1 MLGAGAADDEVVVV
15 AVDKLTGAE
24 IPTVVCTAPDAGVVD
39 AKLFGA
45 LNAIPLDD
53 GIAVEVL
60 GANTFAVEAVVAPN
74 DIVASG
80 VVVLAAKDVD
90 PAFPKLKPVV
100 PELTALGVIV
110 AAGAVTLAVESPNP
124 NAGGAAEVAVVV
136 AGVPSEKAG
145 AAEVGVAP
153 KAGVAAVGVAPKAGA
168 AEVGVAPKAGA
179 AEVGVAPKAGAAE
192 VGVAPKLNLT
202 ALDVVGA
209 KFGVCDTAPPK
220 LKPVEGCWLSGA
232 KLVCVCGA
240 GVENPACG
248 CSVGAANA
256 VCDCG
261 MGAANPIGV

>member
-1 MLGAGAADDEVVVV
+1 MIGAGAADDEVVVV

-53 GIAVEVL
+53 GIAVVVL

-145 AAEVGVAP
+145 AV
-153 KAGVAAVGVAPKAGA
+153 
-168 AEVGVAPKAGA
+168 EVGVAPKAGA

>member
-1 MLGAGAADDEVVVV
+1 MVGAGAADDEVVVV

-24 IPTVVCTAPDAGVVD
+24 IPTVACTAPIDGVVD
-39 AKLFGA
+39 AKVLGA
-45 LNAIPLDD
+45 PNAIPLDD
-53 GIAVEVL
+53 GIAVVVL
-60 GANTFAVEAVVAPN
+60 VANTFAVEAVVAPN
-74 DIVASG
+74 DVVASG
-80 VVVLAAKDVD
+80 VVVLAAKDAD

-100 PELTALGVIV
+100 PELTVLGAIV

-124 NAGGAAEVAVVV
+124 NAGGAADEVAAVV
-136 AGVPSEKAG
+136 AGVPSE
-145 AAEVGVAP
+145 
-153 KAGVAAVGVAPKAGA
+153 
-168 AEVGVAPKAGA
+168 KAGA

-192 VGVAPKLNLT
+192 VGVAPKLNLI

-209 KFGVCDTAPPK
+209 NVGACDTAPPR

-232 KLVCVCGA
+232 KLDCVCAA
-240 GVENPACG
+240 GVANPACD

>member
-1 MLGAGAADDEVVVV
+1 M
-15 AVDKLTGAE
+15 
-24 IPTVVCTAPDAGVVD
+24 
-39 AKLFGA
+39 
-45 LNAIPLDD
+45 
-53 GIAVEVL
+53 
-60 GANTFAVEAVVAPN
+60 
-74 DIVASG
+74 
-80 VVVLAAKDVD
+80 
-90 PAFPKLKPVV
+90 
-100 PELTALGVIV
+100 

-124 NAGGAAEVAVVV
+124 NAGGAAEVAVVD

-153 KAGVAAVGVAPKAGA
+153 KAGA
-168 AEVGVAPKAGA
+168 AEVD
-179 AEVGVAPKAGAAE
+179 
-192 VGVAPKLNLT
+192 VAPKLNLT

>member
-24 IPTVVCTAPDAGVVD
+24 IPTVACTAPIDGVVD
-39 AKLFGA
+39 AKVLGA
-45 LNAIPLDD
+45 PNAIPLDD
-53 GIAVEVL
+53 GIAVVVL
-60 GANTFAVEAVVAPN
+60 VANTFGVEAVVAPN
-74 DIVASG
+74 DVVASG
-80 VVVLAAKDVD
+80 VVVLAAKDAD

-100 PELTALGVIV
+100 PELTVLGAIV

-124 NAGGAAEVAVVV
+124 NAGGAADVVAAAV

-153 KAGVAAVGVAPKAGA
+153 KAGAAGVGVAPN
-168 AEVGVAPKAGA
+168 
-179 AEVGVAPKAGAAE
+179 AGAAE
-192 VGVAPKLNLT
+192 VGVAPKLNLI

-209 KFGVCDTAPPK
+209 NVGACDTAPPR

-232 KLVCVCGA
+232 KLDCVCAA
-240 GVENPACG
+240 GVANPACDW
-248 CSVGAANA
+248 SVGAANA

-261 MGAANPIGV
+261 IGAANPIGV

>member
-24 IPTVVCTAPDAGVVD
+24 IPTVACTAPIDGVVD
-39 AKLFGA
+39 AKVLGA
-45 LNAIPLDD
+45 PNAIPLDD
-53 GIAVEVL
+53 GIAVVVL
-60 GANTFAVEAVVAPN
+60 VANTFGVEAVVAPN
-74 DIVASG
+74 DVVASG
-80 VVVLAAKDVD
+80 VVVLAAKDAD

-100 PELTALGVIV
+100 PELTVLGAIV

-124 NAGGAAEVAVVV
+124 NAGGAADEVAAVV

-153 KAGVAAVGVAPKAGA
+153 KAGAAGVGVAPN
-168 AEVGVAPKAGA
+168 
-179 AEVGVAPKAGAAE
+179 AGAAE
-192 VGVAPKLNLT
+192 VGVAPKLNLI

-209 KFGVCDTAPPK
+209 NVGACDTAPPR

-232 KLVCVCGA
+232 KLDCVCAA
-240 GVENPACG
+240 GVANPACD

-261 MGAANPIGV
+261 IGAANPIGV

>member
-1 MLGAGAADDEVVVV
+1 MLGAGAAYDEVVVV

-24 IPTVVCTAPDAGVVD
+24 IPTVACTAPVDGVAD
-39 AKLFGA
+39 AKVLGA
-45 LNAIPLDD
+45 PNAIPLDD
-53 GIAVEVL
+53 GIAVVVL
-60 GANTFAVEAVVAPN
+60 VANTFGVEAVVAPN
-74 DIVASG
+74 DVVASG
-80 VVVLAAKDVD
+80 VVVLAAKDAD

-100 PELTALGVIV
+100 PELTVLGAIE

-124 NAGGAAEVAVVV
+124 NAGGAADVVAAAV
-136 AGVPSEKAG
+136 AGVPSE
-145 AAEVGVAP
+145 
-153 KAGVAAVGVAPKAGA
+153 KAGA

-192 VGVAPKLNLT
+192 VGVAPKLNLI

-209 KFGVCDTAPPK
+209 NVGACDTAPPR

>member
-24 IPTVVCTAPDAGVVD
+24 IPTVACTAPIDGVVD
-39 AKLFGA
+39 AKVLGA
-45 LNAIPLDD
+45 PNAIPLDD
-53 GIAVEVL
+53 GIAVVVL
-60 GANTFAVEAVVAPN
+60 VANTFAVEAVVAPN
-74 DIVASG
+74 DVVASG
-80 VVVLAAKDVD
+80 VVVLAAKDAD

-100 PELTALGVIV
+100 PELTVLGAIV

-124 NAGGAAEVAVVV
+124 NAGGAADEVAAVV

-153 KAGVAAVGVAPKAGA
+153 KAGAAGVGVAPN
-168 AEVGVAPKAGA
+168 
-179 AEVGVAPKAGAAE
+179 AGAAE
-192 VGVAPKLNLT
+192 VGVAPKLNLI

-209 KFGVCDTAPPK
+209 NVGACDTAPPR

-232 KLVCVCGA
+232 KLDCVCAA
-240 GVENPACG
+240 GVANPACDW
-248 CSVGAANA
+248 SVGAANA

-261 MGAANPIGV
+261 IGAANPIGV

>member
-80 VVVLAAKDVD
+80 VVVVAAKDVD

-153 KAGVAAVGVAPKAGA
+153 KAGA
-168 AEVGVAPKAGA
+168 AEA
-179 AEVGVAPKAGAAE
+179 
-192 VGVAPKLNLT
+192 GVAPKLNLI

-209 KFGVCDTAPPK
+209 KFGACDTAPPR

>member
-1 MLGAGAADDEVVVV
+1 MVGAGAADDEVVVV

-24 IPTVVCTAPDAGVVD
+24 IPTVACTAPVDGVAD
-39 AKLFGA
+39 AKVLGA
-45 LNAIPLDD
+45 PNAIPLDD
-53 GIAVEVL
+53 GIAVVVL
-60 GANTFAVEAVVAPN
+60 VANTFAVEAVVAPN
-74 DIVASG
+74 DVVASG
-80 VVVLAAKDVD
+80 VVVLAAKDAD

-100 PELTALGVIV
+100 PELTVLGAIV

-124 NAGGAAEVAVVV
+124 NAGGAADELAAVV

-153 KAGVAAVGVAPKAGA
+153 KAGAAGVGVAPN
-168 AEVGVAPKAGA
+168 
-179 AEVGVAPKAGAAE
+179 AGAAE
-192 VGVAPKLNLT
+192 VGVAPKLNLI

-209 KFGVCDTAPPK
+209 NVGACDTAPPR

-232 KLVCVCGA
+232 KLDCVCAA
-240 GVENPACG
+240 GVANPACD

-261 MGAANPIGV
+261 IGAANPIGV

>member
-1 MLGAGAADDEVVVV
+1 MIGAGAADDEVVVV

-153 KAGVAAVGVAPKAGA
+153 KAG
-168 AEVGVAPKAGA
+168 
-179 AEVGVAPKAGAAE
+179 AAE

>member
-1 MLGAGAADDEVVVV
+1 MIGAGAADDEVVVV

-124 NAGGAAEVAVVV
+124 NAGGAADEVAAVV

-153 KAGVAAVGVAPKAGA
+153 KAGAAGVGVAPN
-168 AEVGVAPKAGA
+168 
-179 AEVGVAPKAGAAE
+179 AGAAE
-192 VGVAPKLNLT
+192 VGVAPKLNLI

-209 KFGVCDTAPPK
+209 NVGACDTAPPR

-232 KLVCVCGA
+232 KLDCVCAA
-240 GVENPACG
+240 GVANPACD

-261 MGAANPIGV
+261 IGAANPIGV

>member
-1 MLGAGAADDEVVVV
+1 MIGAGAADDEVVVV

-153 KAGVAAVGVAPKAGA
+153 KAG
-168 AEVGVAPKAGA
+168 A

>member
-24 IPTVVCTAPDAGVVD
+24 IPTVACTAPVDGVAD
-39 AKLFGA
+39 AKVLGA
-45 LNAIPLDD
+45 PNAIPLDD
-53 GIAVEVL
+53 GIAVVVL
-60 GANTFAVEAVVAPN
+60 VANTFGVEAVVAPN
-74 DIVASG
+74 DVVASG
-80 VVVLAAKDVD
+80 VVVLAAKDAD

-100 PELTALGVIV
+100 PELTVLGAIV

-124 NAGGAAEVAVVV
+124 NAGGAADEVAAVV

-153 KAGVAAVGVAPKAGA
+153 KAGAAGVGVAPN
-168 AEVGVAPKAGA
+168 
-179 AEVGVAPKAGAAE
+179 AGAAE
-192 VGVAPKLNLT
+192 VGVAPKLNLI

-209 KFGVCDTAPPK
+209 NVGACDTAPPR

-232 KLVCVCGA
+232 KLDCVCAA
-240 GVENPACG
+240 GVANPACD

-261 MGAANPIGV
+261 IGAANPIGV

>member
-1 MLGAGAADDEVVVV
+1 MIGAGAADDEVVVV

-110 AAGAVTLAVESPNP
+110 AAGAVTLAVERPNP

-153 KAGVAAVGVAPKAGA
+153 KAGA
-168 AEVGVAPKAGA
+168 AEVS
-179 AEVGVAPKAGAAE
+179 
-192 VGVAPKLNLT
+192 VAPKLNLI

>member
-1 MLGAGAADDEVVVV
+1 MSGAGAADDEVVVV

-80 VVVLAAKDVD
+80 VVVLAARDVD

-136 AGVPSEKAG
+136 AGVPSE
-145 AAEVGVAP
+145 
-153 KAGVAAVGVAPKAGA
+153 KAGA

>member
-1 MLGAGAADDEVVVV
+1 MLGVGAADDEVVVV

-153 KAGVAAVGVAPKAGA
+153 KAG
-168 AEVGVAPKAGA
+168 
-179 AEVGVAPKAGAAE
+179 AAE

-209 KFGVCDTAPPK
+209 KFAVCDTAPPK

>member
-45 LNAIPLDD
+45 PNAIPLDD

-80 VVVLAAKDVD
+80 VVVLAANDVD
-90 PAFPKLKPVV
+90 PAFPKPKPVV
-100 PELTALGVIV
+100 LELTVLGVIV

-153 KAGVAAVGVAPKAGA
+153 KAG
-168 AEVGVAPKAGA
+168 
-179 AEVGVAPKAGAAE
+179 AAE
-192 VGVAPKLNLT
+192 VGVAPKLNLI
-202 ALDVVGA
+202 ALDGVGA

>member
-1 MLGAGAADDEVVVV
+1 MIGAGAADDEVVVV

-110 AAGAVTLAVESPNP
+110 AAGAVTLAVERPNP
-124 NAGGAAEVAVVV
+124 NAGGAAEVAAVV
-136 AGVPSEKAG
+136 AGVPSE
-145 AAEVGVAP
+145 
-153 KAGVAAVGVAPKAGA
+153 
-168 AEVGVAPKAGA
+168 KAGA

-202 ALDVVGA
+202 ALDVVDA

>member
-1 MLGAGAADDEVVVV
+1 MIGAGAADDEVVVV

-53 GIAVEVL
+53 VIAVEIL

-100 PELTALGVIV
+100 PELTVLGAIV
-110 AAGAVTLAVESPNP
+110 TAGAVTLAVESPNP
-124 NAGGAAEVAVVV
+124 NAGGAADEVAAVV

-153 KAGVAAVGVAPKAGA
+153 KAGAAGVGVAPN
-168 AEVGVAPKAGA
+168 
-179 AEVGVAPKAGAAE
+179 AGAAE
-192 VGVAPKLNLT
+192 VGVAPKLNLI

-209 KFGVCDTAPPK
+209 NVGACDTAPPR

-232 KLVCVCGA
+232 KLDCVCAA
-240 GVENPACG
+240 GVANPACDW
-248 CSVGAANA
+248 SVGAANA

-261 MGAANPIGV
+261 IGAANPIGV

>member
-24 IPTVVCTAPDAGVVD
+24 IPTVACTAPVDGVAD
-39 AKLFGA
+39 AKVLGA
-45 LNAIPLDD
+45 PNAIPLDD
-53 GIAVEVL
+53 GIAVVVL
-60 GANTFAVEAVVAPN
+60 VANTFGVEAVVAPN
-74 DIVASG
+74 DVVASG
-80 VVVLAAKDVD
+80 VVVLAAKDAD

-100 PELTALGVIV
+100 PELTVLGAIV

-124 NAGGAAEVAVVV
+124 NAGGAADEVAAVV
-136 AGVPSEKAG
+136 AGVPSE
-145 AAEVGVAP
+145 
-153 KAGVAAVGVAPKAGA
+153 
-168 AEVGVAPKAGA
+168 KAGA

-192 VGVAPKLNLT
+192 VGVAPKLNLI

-209 KFGVCDTAPPK
+209 NVGACDTAPPR

-232 KLVCVCGA
+232 KLDCVCAA
-240 GVENPACG
+240 GVANPACD

-261 MGAANPIGV
+261 IGAANPIGV

>member
-110 AAGAVTLAVESPNP
+110 AAGAVTLAAESPNP

-153 KAGVAAVGVAPKAGA
+153 KAGVAA
-168 AEVGVAPKAGA
+168 VGVAPKAGA

>member
-153 KAGVAAVGVAPKAGA
+153 KAGA

-179 AEVGVAPKAGAAE
+179 AEVAVAPKAGAAD
-192 VGVAPKLNLT
+192 VGVAPKLNLI

>member
-24 IPTVVCTAPDAGVVD
+24 IPTVACTAPIDGVVD
-39 AKLFGA
+39 AKVLGA
-45 LNAIPLDD
+45 PNAIPLDD
-53 GIAVEVL
+53 GIAVVVL
-60 GANTFAVEAVVAPN
+60 VANTFAVEAVVAPN
-74 DIVASG
+74 DVVASG
-80 VVVLAAKDVD
+80 VVVLAAKDAD

-100 PELTALGVIV
+100 PELTVLGAIV

-124 NAGGAAEVAVVV
+124 NAGGAADEVAAVV
-136 AGVPSEKAG
+136 AGVPSE
-145 AAEVGVAP
+145 
-153 KAGVAAVGVAPKAGA
+153 KAGA

-192 VGVAPKLNLT
+192 VGVAPKLNLI

-209 KFGVCDTAPPK
+209 NVGACDTAPPR

-232 KLVCVCGA
+232 KLDCVCAA
-240 GVENPACG
+240 GVANPACD

-261 MGAANPIGV
+261 IGAANPIGV

>member
-1 MLGAGAADDEVVVV
+1 MIGAGAADDEVVVV

-110 AAGAVTLAVESPNP
+110 AAGAVTFAVESPNP

-136 AGVPSEKAG
+136 AGVPSE
-145 AAEVGVAP
+145 
-153 KAGVAAVGVAPKAGA
+153 KAGA

>member
-1 MLGAGAADDEVVVV
+1 MVGAGAADDEVVVV

-24 IPTVVCTAPDAGVVD
+24 IPTVACTAPIDGVVD
-39 AKLFGA
+39 AKVLGA
-45 LNAIPLDD
+45 PNAIPLDD
-53 GIAVEVL
+53 GIAVVVL
-60 GANTFAVEAVVAPN
+60 VANTFAVEAVVAPN
-74 DIVASG
+74 DVVASG
-80 VVVLAAKDVD
+80 VVVLAAKDAD

-100 PELTALGVIV
+100 PELTVLGAIV

-124 NAGGAAEVAVVV
+124 NAGGAADEVAAVV

-153 KAGVAAVGVAPKAGA
+153 KAGAD
-168 AEVGVAPKAGA
+168 
-179 AEVGVAPKAGAAE
+179 EVGVAPKAGAAE
-192 VGVAPKLNLT
+192 VGVAPKLNLI

-209 KFGVCDTAPPK
+209 NVGACDTAPPR

-232 KLVCVCGA
+232 KLDCVCAA
-240 GVENPACG
+240 GVANPACD

-261 MGAANPIGV
+261 IGAANPIGV

>member
-24 IPTVVCTAPDAGVVD
+24 IPTVACTAPVDGVVG
-39 AKLFGA
+39 AKVLGA
-45 LNAIPLDD
+45 PNAIPLDD
-53 GIAVEVL
+53 GIAVVVL
-60 GANTFAVEAVVAPN
+60 VANTFGVEAVVAPN
-74 DIVASG
+74 DVVASG
-80 VVVLAAKDVD
+80 VVVLAAKDAD

-100 PELTALGVIV
+100 PELTVLGAIV
-110 AAGAVTLAVESPNP
+110 TAGAVTLAVESPNP
-124 NAGGAAEVAVVV
+124 NAGGAADEVAAVV

-145 AAEVGVAP
+145 AAE
-153 KAGVAAVGVAPKAGA
+153 VGVAPKAGA

-192 VGVAPKLNLT
+192 VGVAPKLNLI

-209 KFGVCDTAPPK
+209 NVGACDTAPPR

-232 KLVCVCGA
+232 KLDCVCAA
-240 GVENPACG
+240 GVANPACDW
-248 CSVGAANA
+248 SVGAANA

-261 MGAANPIGV
+261 IGAANPIGV

>member
-24 IPTVVCTAPDAGVVD
+24 IPTVACTAPVDGVAD
-39 AKLFGA
+39 AKVLGA
-45 LNAIPLDD
+45 PNAIPLDD
-53 GIAVEVL
+53 GIAVVVL
-60 GANTFAVEAVVAPN
+60 VANTFAVEAVVAPN
-74 DIVASG
+74 DVVASG
-80 VVVLAAKDVD
+80 VVVLAAKDAD

-100 PELTALGVIV
+100 PELTVLGAIV

-124 NAGGAAEVAVVV
+124 NAGGAADEVAAVV
-136 AGVPSEKAG
+136 AGVPSE
-145 AAEVGVAP
+145 
-153 KAGVAAVGVAPKAGA
+153 KAGA

-192 VGVAPKLNLT
+192 VGVAPKLNLI

-209 KFGVCDTAPPK
+209 NVGACDTAPPR

-232 KLVCVCGA
+232 KLDCVCAA
-240 GVENPACG
+240 GVANPACD

-261 MGAANPIGV
+261 IGAANPIGV

>member
-1 MLGAGAADDEVVVV
+1 MIGAGAADDEVVVV

-110 AAGAVTLAVESPNP
+110 AAGAVTLAVERPNP

-136 AGVPSEKAG
+136 AGVPSE
-145 AAEVGVAP
+145 
-153 KAGVAAVGVAPKAGA
+153 KAGA

-209 KFGVCDTAPPK
+209 KFAVCDTAPPK

>member
-1 MLGAGAADDEVVVV
+1 MIGAGAADDEVVVV

-153 KAGVAAVGVAPKAGA
+153 KAG
-168 AEVGVAPKAGA
+168 
-179 AEVGVAPKAGAAE
+179 AAE

-209 KFGVCDTAPPK
+209 KFAVCDTAPPK

>member
-24 IPTVVCTAPDAGVVD
+24 IPTVACTAPIDGVVD
-39 AKLFGA
+39 AKVLGA
-45 LNAIPLDD
+45 PNAIPLDD
-53 GIAVEVL
+53 GIAVVVL
-60 GANTFAVEAVVAPN
+60 VANTFAVEAVVAPN
-74 DIVASG
+74 DVVASG
-80 VVVLAAKDVD
+80 VVVLAAKDAD

-100 PELTALGVIV
+100 PELTVLGAIV

-124 NAGGAAEVAVVV
+124 NAGGAADVVAAAV
-136 AGVPSEKAG
+136 AGVPSE
-145 AAEVGVAP
+145 
-153 KAGVAAVGVAPKAGA
+153 
-168 AEVGVAPKAGA
+168 KAGA

-192 VGVAPKLNLT
+192 VGVAPKLNLI

-209 KFGVCDTAPPK
+209 NVGACDTAPPR

-232 KLVCVCGA
+232 KLDCVCAA
-240 GVENPACG
+240 GVANPACA

-261 MGAANPIGV
+261 IGAANPIGV

>member
-1 MLGAGAADDEVVVV
+1 MSGAGAADDEVVVV

-110 AAGAVTLAVESPNP
+110 AAGAVTLAVERPNP

-136 AGVPSEKAG
+136 AGVPSE
-145 AAEVGVAP
+145 
-153 KAGVAAVGVAPKAGA
+153 KAGA

-220 LKPVEGCWLSGA
+220 LKPVEDCWLSGA

>member
-24 IPTVVCTAPDAGVVD
+24 IPTVACTAPVDGVAD
-39 AKLFGA
+39 AKVLGA
-45 LNAIPLDD
+45 PNAIPLDD
-53 GIAVEVL
+53 GIAVVVL
-60 GANTFAVEAVVAPN
+60 VANTFAVEAVVAPN
-74 DIVASG
+74 DVVASG
-80 VVVLAAKDVD
+80 VVVLAAKDAD

-100 PELTALGVIV
+100 PELTVLGAIV
-110 AAGAVTLAVESPNP
+110 TAGAVTLAVESPNP
-124 NAGGAAEVAVVV
+124 NAGGAADEVAAVV

-153 KAGVAAVGVAPKAGA
+153 KAGAD
-168 AEVGVAPKAGA
+168 
-179 AEVGVAPKAGAAE
+179 EVGVAPKAGAAE
-192 VGVAPKLNLT
+192 VGVAPKLNLI

-209 KFGVCDTAPPK
+209 NVGACDTAPPR

-232 KLVCVCGA
+232 KLDCVCAA
-240 GVENPACG
+240 GVANPACD

-261 MGAANPIGV
+261 IGAANPIGV

>member
-24 IPTVVCTAPDAGVVD
+24 IPTVACTAPVDGVAD
-39 AKLFGA
+39 AKVLGA
-45 LNAIPLDD
+45 PNAIPLDD
-53 GIAVEVL
+53 GIAVVVL
-60 GANTFAVEAVVAPN
+60 VANTFAVEAVVAPN
-74 DIVASG
+74 DVVASG
-80 VVVLAAKDVD
+80 VDVLAAKDAD

-100 PELTALGVIV
+100 PELTVLGAIV

-124 NAGGAAEVAVVV
+124 NAGGAADEVAAVV

-153 KAGVAAVGVAPKAGA
+153 KAGAAGVGVAPN
-168 AEVGVAPKAGA
+168 
-179 AEVGVAPKAGAAE
+179 AGAAE
-192 VGVAPKLNLT
+192 VGVAPKLNLI

-209 KFGVCDTAPPK
+209 NVGACDTAPPR

-232 KLVCVCGA
+232 KLDCVCAA
-240 GVENPACG
+240 GVANPACDW
-248 CSVGAANA
+248 SVGAANA

-261 MGAANPIGV
+261 IGAANPIGV